1 MLDVGDRLA
10 GFEIE
15 AYVARGGMAVVYRA
29 REVGL
34 GGRMVALKVI
44 APELAQDPT
53 FRLRFTQES
62 QLAASIDHPNII
74 PIYAA
79 GEADG
84 QLYLVMRYVDG
95 ETLGAVFKD
104 QGQLSPAEALAVFSQ
119 VAGALDAAHA
129 RELVHRD
136 VKPKN
141 ILLAG
146 DGDVTRRHV
155 YLSDFGL
162 TKRVSGDTS
171 ITTAGQ
177 FLGTIRYVAPEQIS
191 NAPISHRADIYSL
204 ACVIFEGLTGQPPFT
219 SEDEAAVLW
228 SHMSQDPPAVSQRR
242 PGLPIAVDDVLRRAL
257 AKDPEARQPTCQ
269 ELVAELR
276 SAFQPAPSLTGP
288 AAETVVLSTP
298 SPSGDE
304 PATGLDAN
312 PAPSG
317 STDTIPR
324 PYAAPLQPDPE
335 PHTVP
340 DSAPSRQRRNLLP
353 FVVIGLL
360 LVGVIAGIVLA
371 VVQSRRLVA
380 GPAGSSSPSASP
392 SASPSPSA
400 SASASPASLLP
411 QSAKPLADDT
421 LVWRYEDGGRWT
433 IATVSVDSNA
443 KQVLLRGRPRRGVQL
458 TPDRRTILYLHENS
472 KGVITLRAMAADG
485 KKDRALF
492 KDGSPACPRMS
503 RPTVRADGLLA
514 LVCVEASGG
523 RGVLNLMRIDGT
535 LVRVLARGRLGDP
548 AFTPDGKEITYWSAD
563 IEGVEG
569 GSLHQV
575 RADGKGKPKQLLP
588 GEAGE
593 FSDPTWSP
601 SGDRLLAT
609 RTRGG
614 LSEIIEID
622 VADGGPADTASLTT
636 GHLDQGPSW
645 SPDESQILFRR
656 GTDDVS
662 DIYLMNADGTD
673 DRQVFHSDGYAS
685 EPIWTAQ

>member
-1 MLDVGDRLA
+1 VLSVLDVGDRLA

-104 QGQLSPAEALAVFSQ
+104 QGQLGPAETLAVFTQ

-129 RELVHRD
+129 HELVHRD

-146 DGDVTRRHV
+146 KGDVTRRHV

-204 ACVIFEGLTGQPPFT
+204 ACVIVEGLTGQPPFT

-242 PGLPIAVDDVLRRAL
+242 PDLPIAVDGVLRRAL
-257 AKDPEARQPTCQ
+257 AKDPVARQQTCQ

-276 SAFQPAPSLTGP
+276 SALQPAPVLTGP
-288 AAETVVLSTP
+288 TAETVLLSTL
-298 SPSGDE
+298 SPSRDE
-304 PATGLDAN
+304 PVTVSNAS
-312 PAPSG
+312 PASSG
-317 STDTIPR
+317 STDTVPR
-324 PYAAPLQPDPE
+324 PYAARQPTDPE

-340 DSAPSRQRRNLLP
+340 DAAPSPHRRNSLP
-353 FVVIGLL
+353 FVVVGLL

-371 VVQSRRLVA
+371 VVQSRRVVA
-380 GPAGSSSPSASP
+380 GPAASSSPSATP
-392 SASPSPSA
+392 SPSPSP
-400 SASASPASLLP
+400 SASPASLLP
-411 QSAKPLADDT
+411 QSAEPLADDT

-433 IATVSVDSNA
+433 IATVSVDSDA
-443 KQVLLRGRPRRGVQL
+443 RQVLLRGRPRRGVQL

-485 KKDRALF
+485 TKDRALF

-514 LVCVEASGG
+514 LVCVEVPGG
-523 RGVLNLMRIDGT
+523 RGVLNLMKTDGT

-548 AFTPDGKEITYWSAD
+548 AFTPDGNEITYWSAD
-563 IEGVEG
+563 TDGVEG

-575 RADGKGKPKQLLP
+575 RVDGKGKPERLLP
-588 GEAGE
+588 GEDGE

-601 SGDRLLAT
+601 SGERLLAT
-609 RTRGG
+609 RTRGD

-622 VADGGPADTASLTT
+622 INDGGPVETASLTT
-636 GHLDQGPSW
+636 GHLDKGPSW

-662 DIYLMNADGTD
+662 DIYVMSADGMD
-673 DRQVFHSDGYAS
+673 DRQIFHSEGYAS
-685 EPIWTAQ
+685 EPVWTAQ